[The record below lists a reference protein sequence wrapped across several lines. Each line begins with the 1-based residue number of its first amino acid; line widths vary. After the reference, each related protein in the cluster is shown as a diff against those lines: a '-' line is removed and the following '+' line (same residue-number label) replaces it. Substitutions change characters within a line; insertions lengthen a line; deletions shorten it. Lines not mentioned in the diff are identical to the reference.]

1 MKRKNWIIA
10 LAKKGKAE
18 KDRVKVFFIYIIRG
32 AWSSLDVTEEE
43 FIMRLAILLL
53 QIREYLRPILS
64 PIS

>member
-43 FIMRLAILLL
+43 FIMRLAT
-53 QIREYLRPILS
+53 PTS
-64 PIS
+64 NS